1 MMEWDLGR
9 LWPLEKEKYERER
22 SKLEEK
28 QEFKK
33 LKEKIIKSFEKEKN
47 KLDLE
52 INKVDNILEDL
63 SGLNNDQLNYIIN
76 EVILMLNKSIN
87 NKKQELELKEKIIKI
102 LNKSLS
108 KSPHIIDLPIQEFI
122 NKYK

>member
-1 MMEWDLGR
+1 
-9 LWPLEKEKYERER
+9 
-22 SKLEEK
+22 
-28 QEFKK
+28 
-33 LKEKIIKSFEKEKN
+33 
-47 KLDLE
+47 
-52 INKVDNILEDL
+52 
-63 SGLNNDQLNYIIN
+63 
-76 EVILMLNKSIN
+76 MLNKSIN